1 MAKCPSR
8 PPGAPK
14 SQGLSAAGGRGGGG
28 DAPIGSSSFQPYFKN
43 ILIIFIF

>member
-14 SQGLSAAGGRGGGG
+14 SHGGGGGGGGGG
-28 DAPIGSSSFQPYFKN
+28 DAPIGSSSFQPYF
-43 ILIIFIF
+43 IHC

>member
-14 SQGLSAAGGRGGGG
+14 SHAGGGGGGGGG
-28 DAPIGSSSFQPYFKN
+28 DAPIGSSSFQPYF
-43 ILIIFIF
+43 IHC